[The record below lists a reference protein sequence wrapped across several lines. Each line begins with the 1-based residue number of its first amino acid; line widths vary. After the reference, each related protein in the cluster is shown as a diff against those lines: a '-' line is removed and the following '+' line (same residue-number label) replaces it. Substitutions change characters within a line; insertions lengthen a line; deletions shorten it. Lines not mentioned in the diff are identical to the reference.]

1 MAHTQQSSNPD
12 ISSSALSAVPQ
23 LTGGWPLLGH
33 VMEFQKDPVVMMDRG
48 WRELGDLARFRLG
61 PRECVL
67 FTGPNAHDV
76 YFKASE
82 KQLDAKA
89 VYQFTVPIFG
99 RGVAYDVAP
108 EIMSEQLGF
117 LFPALREPAMRRFAK
132 IMFKEASMFADSLD
146 DEGEINLPEAL
157 NRLTVKIASHCLI
170 GKEIREQIDE
180 GFADAYHHLQNGI
193 NVIGFFLPHLPI
205 PAHRSRDRARRKIA
219 ELLSSI
225 IENRRRKG
233 SAPDDFMNT
242 LMNASYKDG
251 RKLTDDEIT
260 GILLTV
266 LFAGQHTSTVLATW
280 TGLELTQAPT
290 VVEWARNE
298 MQEIYGEPGTPMDYD
313 TLKKQLAMECIV
325 RENERLHPPLI
336 LLIRKVLQ
344 PMQYGDHVVDS
355 GTLAMVSPAV
365 SHRLPHL
372 FENPDEFSPQR
383 FYPPKNEH
391 KQHHYCLI
399 GFGGGK
405 HQCMGKHFAYMQ
417 LKAIWTVLLDRFEFS
432 LDSGVPAPNYGSWV
446 TGPQE
451 PCIVQYRRRS
461 QPSLIP

>member
-1 MAHTQQSSNPD
+1 MANTQQSSSAT
-12 ISSSALSAVPQ
+12 ISSSAVPE
-23 LTGGWPLLGH
+23 LAGAWPLLGH
-33 VMEFQKDPVVMMDRG
+33 AMEFKKDPVEMMDRG
-48 WRELGDLARFRLG
+48 WREVGDLARFRLG
-61 PRECVL
+61 TRECVL
-67 FTGPNAHDV
+67 FTGPDAHDV

-82 KQLDAKA
+82 DELDAKS

-99 RGVAYDVAP
+99 RGVVYDVAP

-170 GKEIREQIDE
+170 GQEIREQIDE
-180 GFADAYHHLQNGI
+180 GFADAYHLLQNGI
-193 NVIGFFLPHLPI
+193 NVIGFFLPNLPI
-205 PAHRSRDRARRKIA
+205 PSHRARDRARRKIA
-219 ELLSSI
+219 ALLGSI
-225 IENRRRKG
+225 VEERRRTG
-233 SAPDDFMNT
+233 SAPDDFMTT
-242 LMNASYKDG
+242 LMNGSYKDG

-260 GILLTV
+260 GLLITV

-280 TGLELTQAPT
+280 MGLEMIQAPSA
-290 VVEWARNE
+290 VKWARDE
-298 MQEIYGEPGTPMDYD
+298 MQEIYGKPGMTMNYD
-313 TLKKQLAMECIV
+313 TLKNQLAMECII
-325 RENERLHPPLI
+325 RENERMHPPLI
-336 LLIRKVLQ
+336 VLIRKVLKT
-344 PMQYGDHVVDS
+344 MQYGDHVIDS

-372 FENPDEFSPQR
+372 FENPDEFIPQR
-383 FYPPKNEH
+383 FAPPKNEH

-405 HQCMGKHFAYMQ
+405 HQCMGKHFAFMQ

-446 TGPQE
+446 TGPVE

-461 QPSLIP
+461 QTSLLQ

>member
-1 MAHTQQSSNPD
+1 MAHLSSNGVN
-12 ISSSALSAVPQ
+12 SSTLTAVPE
-23 LTGGWPLLGH
+23 LTGKRPLLGH
-33 VMEFQKDPVVMMDRG
+33 IMEFKKDPVVMMGRG
-48 WRELGDLARFRLG
+48 WREHGDLARFRLG

-67 FTGPNAHDV
+67 FTGPKAHDV

-82 KQLDAKA
+82 DQLDAKA

-117 LFPALREPAMRRFAK
+117 LFPALREPAMRRFAR
-132 IMFKEASMFADSLD
+132 IMYKEASMYADSLD

-157 NRLTVKIASHCLI
+157 NRLTVNIASHCLI
-170 GKEIREQIDE
+170 GKEIRERIDE

-205 PAHRSRDRARRKIA
+205 PAHRTRDQARRKIVK
-219 ELLSSI
+219 LLNEI
-225 IENRRRKG
+225 IENRRSAG
-233 SAPDDFMNT
+233 SEPDDFMNT
-242 LMNASYKDG
+242 LMQASYKDG
-251 RKLTDDEIT
+251 RKLTNDEIT

-280 TGLELTQAPT
+280 TGLEVANAPES
-290 VVEWARNE
+290 VDWVRDE
-298 MQEIYGEPGTPMDYD
+298 MQQVYSAPDAIMDYD
-313 TLKKQLAMECIV
+313 TLKRQIAMECVI
-325 RENERLHPPLI
+325 RENERMHPPLI
-336 LLIRKVLQ
+336 LLIRKVLK
-344 PMQYGDHVVDS
+344 PMEYGNHVVNK

-365 SHRLPHL
+365 SHRLPDL
-372 FENPDEFSPQR
+372 FKDPERFYPQR
-383 FYPPKNEH
+383 FASPRNEH

-417 LKAIWTVLLDRFEFS
+417 LKAIWTVLLDRFDFF
-432 LDSGVPAPNYGSWV
+432 LDRGVPAPNYGSWV
-446 TGPQE
+446 TGPKE
-451 PCIVQYRRRS
+451 PCMIRYRRRS
-461 QPSLIP
+461 QSSLFK